1 MCGGFAAGMASLN
14 IKKRVDSKVDV
25 PFSPAG
31 FSQDELLKIWRG
43 LFYCMWVQDEPLLQ
57 VTQPLPRHVPGPLP
71 QCIRDALP
79 VCCHAQTDGSKCLK
93 EPLSPP
99 LSPQEG
105 AAGT

>member
-25 PFSPAG
+25 PFSPAGG

-57 VTQPLPRHVPGPLP
+57 VTQPLVMFL
-71 QCIRDALP
+71 DL
-79 VCCHAQTDGSKCLK
+79 CHSG
-93 EPLSPP
+93 
-99 LSPQEG
+99 
-105 AAGT
+105 